1 MLTNELKV
9 ITVFVSQ
16 RTVFENEKITMLVQ
30 KYKMSFTSSSLRC
43 RESAIIA
50 DLFLR
55 LSDWNAVRNEVLSQN
70 ILQLNT
76 ASSQK
81 RIFSEIK
88 SRLKHLSSPEL
99 QILATN
105 VSNDGEVILW
115 LAICRCYT
123 FIGEFARDVVHE
135 KYISFQK
142 TVDICDYDLFFE
154 KKSILHPELNDLT
167 AATQGKLRQV
177 VFKLLR
183 ESNIIGRSN
192 EILATYFSPAISQLL
207 TTDDF
212 GYFPT
217 SRYGAS
223 Q

>member
-1 MLTNELKV
+1 
-9 ITVFVSQ
+9 
-16 RTVFENEKITMLVQ
+16 MLVQ

-81 RIFSEIK
+81 RIFAEIK
-88 SRLKHLSSPEL
+88 LRLQYLTSQEL
-99 QILATN
+99 QILAAHD
-105 VSNDGEVILW
+105 SADGEVMLW

-123 FIGEFARDVVHE
+123 FIGEFAREVVHE
-135 KYISFQK
+135 KYISFQR

-154 KKSILHPELNDLT
+154 KKSILHPELNALT
-167 AATQGKLRQV
+167 AATQEKLRQV
-177 VFKLLR
+177 FFKLLR
-183 ESNIIGRSN
+183 ESNIISRNN

-207 TTDDF
+207 TTDDW